1 MHAVRVTGHPGG
13 SADAPDSGDDALR
26 RLGWDDRLAAL
37 ATGAARDTTRPGRV
51 ARVDRGL
58 STVITAVDT
67 ERAALSVDLRDAGP
81 IERPAVGD
89 WVLVDDQEGEVIVV
103 AVLPRTSA
111 FVRGAMREDETTGA
125 QVVAAN
131 VDTVFIVQS
140 LTAGPRLRRLERELV
155 LAWESGAAPVVV
167 LSKADLL
174 DEAQLADVRDS
185 VETVALG
192 VPVHFVS
199 NVTGEGAD
207 ELREYA
213 SGNRTVAL
221 IGASGVGKSTLVNR
235 LVGADVQETAEVREK
250 DQRGRHT
257 TVARELVLLP
267 GGGVLVDT
275 PGLRALALW
284 ESDDGLSR
292 AFPDVEALLGDC
304 RFTDCAHETE
314 PGCAVL
320 AAVERGEITAER
332 LESYRGLVRELERQ
346 EEASDPRARAERN
359 RQERNFH
366 RMIKATMRDNPKR

>member
-1 MHAVRVTGHPGG
+1 LGWNERLDALVADEAR
-13 SADAPDSGDDALR
+13 ADA
-26 RLGWDDRLAAL
+26 
-37 ATGAARDTTRPGRV
+37 RPGRV

-58 STVITAVDT
+58 STVLTESAT
-67 ERAALSVDLRDAGP
+67 ERAALGPDLRDAGA
-81 IERPAVGD
+81 IDRPAVGD
-89 WVLVDDQEGEVIVV
+89 WVLLGEHDGETVIH
-103 AVLPRTSA
+103 AVLPRTST
-111 FVRGAMREDETTGA
+111 FVRGATREEETTGA

-155 LAWESGAAPVVV
+155 LAWESGATPVVV
-167 LSKADLL
+167 LSKADLAT
-174 DEAQLADVRDS
+174 DAEIDDARDA
-185 VETVALG
+185 VATVALG

-199 NVTGEGAD
+199 NVTGAGVP
-207 ELREYA
+207 ELRAYA
-213 SGNRTVAL
+213 DANRTVAL

-235 LVGADVQETAEVREK
+235 LVGADVQETGEVREK

-284 ESDDGLSR
+284 DSDEGLAR
-292 AFPDVEALLGDC
+292 AFPDIEALLGGCRFNDC
-304 RFTDCAHETE
+304 RHETE
-314 PGCAVL
+314 PGCVVL

-332 LESYRGLVRELERQ
+332 LDSYRRLLRELDRQ
-346 EEASDPRARAERN
+346 EASTDPRARAERN

-366 RMIKATMRDNPKR
+366 RMIKATLRDNPKL